1 MSKATSTPFTRAA
14 VAGLTLAAL
23 VTASCASTK
32 NQDGLANE
40 TTSTASTP
48 PTTEVQVT
56 ESTVPSI
63 EVQQDPPQPELNEAA
78 DELAD
83 EPAVDDSSE
92 ENQAGTASVAVEE
105 VTDEADSSSEV
116 EGLEVLYM
124 GHSFGRPFAENME
137 AAADLAGI
145 EGHNQLIVSRGGEK
159 GAPQAMWEAPK
170 VQSEIKAELDT
181 GTVDVLVMICC
192 SKAMLMSGVTESWAE
207 LEIAEY
213 ALAQNPDTRIGLAM
227 PWVDFPQ
234 SFSDSA
240 EHREQTDAGYQAFQA
255 FAEQLSADLGGADVF
270 TFYHGAA
277 IYELRDM
284 FEQGALPE
292 IESLTGPRA
301 TSIFTDEKGHAGLLA
316 KDTGT
321 LIWLNA
327 IYDID
332 PLDVAMVDNYE
343 VDIRQV
349 AANALESTAVA

>member
-1 MSKATSTPFTRAA
+1 MPT
-14 VAGLTLAAL
+14 
-23 VTASCASTK
+23 
-32 NQDGLANE
+32 
-40 TTSTASTP
+40 
-48 PTTEVQVT
+48 TTEVHVT

-63 EVQQDPPQPELNEAA
+63 EVQPDPPQPELDEA
-78 DELAD
+78 AD

-92 ENQAGTASVAVEE
+92 ENQAGTASGAVEE
-105 VTDEADSSSEV
+105 VTDEADSSSEA

-159 GAPQAMWEAPK
+159 GAPQAMWEAPR
-170 VQSEIKAELDT
+170 VQDKIKAELDT

-192 SKAMLMSGVTESWAE
+192 SKELLNSGVTESWAE

-227 PWVDFPQ
+227 PWVDFPR
-234 SFSDSA
+234 SFSDTA
-240 EHREQTDAGYQAFQA
+240 EHRERTDDGYQAFQA
-255 FAEQLSADLGGADVF
+255 FAEQLSANLGGADVF

-277 IYELRDM
+277 IYELREM

-292 IESLTGPRA
+292 IESLIGPRA

-327 IYDID
+327 IYGID
-332 PLDVAMVDNYE
+332 PLDVAMVDNYD

>member
-1 MSKATSTPFTRAA
+1 MSKPTSTPFTRAA
-14 VAGLTLAAL
+14 LAGLTLAAL
-23 VTASCASTK
+23 VTASCASTT
-32 NQDGLANE
+32 NQDGLASE

-48 PTTEVQVT
+48 TTTEVQVA
-56 ESTVPSI
+56 ESTIPSI
-63 EVQQDPPQPELNEAA
+63 KVQPDPPQPDIDDAT
-78 DELAD
+78 D
-83 EPAVDDSSE
+83 EPTVDDSSE
-92 ENQAGTASVAVEE
+92 ENQAETPSGDV
-105 VTDEADSSSEV
+105 DEADPSTKV

-159 GAPQAMWEAPK
+159 GAPQAMWEAPN
-170 VQSEIKAELDT
+170 VQEKIKAELDT

-192 SKAMLMSGVTESWAE
+192 SKELLNSGVTESWAE
-207 LEIAEY
+207 LEIADY

-227 PWVDFPQ
+227 PWADFPRN
-234 SFSDSA
+234 FNDSA
-240 EHREQTDAGYQAFQA
+240 EHRERTDDGYQAFQA

-292 IESLTGPRA
+292 IESFIGPRA

-327 IYDID
+327 IYGIE
-332 PLDVAMVDNYE
+332 PLDVAMLDNYE
-343 VDIRQV
+343 IDIRQV

>member
-1 MSKATSTPFTRAA
+1 MSKATSTLATRAA
-14 VAGLTLAAL
+14 VAGLTLVAL
-23 VTASCASTK
+23 VTASCAATTNHNGFAS
-32 NQDGLANE
+32 E
-40 TTSTASTP
+40 TTSIASTLT
-48 PTTEVQVT
+48 TTEVQVA
-56 ESTVPSI
+56 ESTIPSI
-63 EVQQDPPQPELNEAA
+63 EDQPDPPAVEVEQAN
-78 DELAD
+78 DET
-83 EPAVDDSSE
+83 DSSTKV
-92 ENQAGTASVAVEE
+92 G
-105 VTDEADSSSEV
+105 
-116 EGLEVLYM
+116 GLEVLYM

-159 GAPQAMWEAPK
+159 GAPQAMWEDQK
-170 VQSEIKAELDT
+170 VQSKIKAELNT
-181 GTVDVLVMICC
+181 GTVDVLIMICC
-192 SKAMLMSGVTESWAE
+192 SKELLMSGVTESWAE

-227 PWVDFPQ
+227 PWVDFPRT
-234 SFSDSA
+234 FNDAA
-240 EHREQTDAGYQAFQA
+240 EHRERTDDGYLAFQA

-292 IESLTGPRA
+292 IESLIGPRA

-316 KDTGT
+316 KDTGS

-327 IYDID
+327 IYGID
-332 PLDVAMVDNYE
+332 PLDVEMVDNYE

-349 AANALESTAVA
+349 AANALESKAVA

>member
-1 MSKATSTPFTRAA
+1 MSKARSTRFTRAA
-14 VAGLTLAAL
+14 LVGLTLTAL
-23 VTASCASTK
+23 VTASCASTT
-32 NQDGLANE
+32 NQDGLASE
-40 TTSTASTP
+40 TTSAASTP
-48 PTTEVQVT
+48 TTTEVRLI

-63 EVQQDPPQPELNEAA
+63 EIQPYPPQLELDEAA
-78 DELAD
+78 DEFTD

-92 ENQAGTASVAVEE
+92 ENQTDTSAVDVDE
-105 VTDEADSSSEV
+105 VTDETNSFSEV

-137 AAADLAGI
+137 AAADLADI

-170 VQSEIKAELDT
+170 VQAEIKATLNT
-181 GTVDVLVMICC
+181 GTVDVLIMICC
-192 SKAMLMSGVTESWAE
+192 SKELLNSGFAESWAE

-227 PWVDFPQ
+227 PWVDFPRN
-234 SFSDSA
+234 FNDAA
-240 EHREQTDAGYQAFQA
+240 EHREQTDDGYQAFQV

-292 IESLTGPRA
+292 IESLIGPKA

-327 IYDID
+327 IYGID

-349 AANALESTAVA
+349 AASAL